1 MKKIFLL
8 AVIISFASFSFAQN
22 DKYTAAMQANIS
34 MIDSMM
40 AKNNPAEVSN
50 NFERVADAEKTQWL
64 PYYYAA
70 YCKAMQGYMEQ
81 DVSKKDVIADKA
93 QELIG
98 KAETN
103 LGKENSETDVVKA
116 MIATIRMTVDPQSRY
131 MTYGPAIS
139 QNIDK
144 AKALDATNPRPIL
157 VLAEN
162 TYYTPK
168 EFGGGPA
175 VAKPMLDEAKKL
187 DEVFKPE
194 TALSPNWGKGSIA
207 YFLALYK

>member
-8 AVIISFASFSFAQN
+8 ATIICFATYSFAQS
-22 DKYTAAMQANIS
+22 DKYVAAMKTNIS
-34 MIDSMM
+34 MMDSMM

-50 NFERVADAEKTQWL
+50 NFERIADAEKTQWL

-81 DVSKKDVIADKA
+81 DVSKKDAIADKA
-93 QELIG
+93 QDLIG

-116 MIATIRMTVDPQSRY
+116 IIATIHMTVDPQSRY
-131 MTYGPAIS
+131 MTYGAAIS
-139 QNIDK
+139 KNLDES
-144 AKALDATNPRPIL
+144 KALDPTNPRPIL

-168 EFGGGPA
+168 QFGGGPE

-187 DEVFKPE
+187 DEAFKPE
-194 TALSPNWGKGSIA
+194 TELSPNWGKGSIE
-207 YFLALYK
+207 YFLSLYK

>member
-8 AVIISFASFSFAQN
+8 AAIICIANFSFAQS
-22 DKYTAAMQANIS
+22 DKYIAAMKANIS

-40 AKNNPAEVSN
+40 AKNNLAEVAN
-50 NFERVADAEKTQWL
+50 NFERIADAEKTQWL

-81 DVSKKDVIADKA
+81 DVSKKDAIADKA
-93 QELIG
+93 QDLIG

-116 MIATIRMTVDPQSRY
+116 MIATIRMTVDPQSRF
-131 MTYGPAIS
+131 MTYGAAIS
-139 QNIDK
+139 QNLDK
-144 AKALDATNPRPIL
+144 AKTLDATNPRPIL
-157 VLAEN
+157 VLAQN

-168 EFGGGPA
+168 QFGGGPE
-175 VAKPMLDEAKKL
+175 VAKPMLDEARKL
-187 DEVFKPE
+187 DEAFKPE
-194 TALSPNWGKGSIA
+194 TALSPNWGKGTIQ
-207 YFLALYK
+207 YFLSLYK